1 MPTLTLSVQPNMS
14 LDTADTLADDLL
26 APRTIDDATA
36 DLLFREARTV
46 KVFADAPVTDEQV
59 HAAYELA
66 KWGPTALNT
75 SPLRYLVVR
84 TREARERLVQHLAE
98 GNRPG
103 VLAAPLTLVLAA
115 DTEFHTLLPRL
126 APHAAAIADGLAGQP
141 DAREAMARMNAT
153 LQAGYLLTALRAT
166 GLHVG
171 PMGIADAA
179 GLDADLLAGTGWK
192 SLFIVNLGQP
202 AAEGASYPRAE
213 RLSPTEVSTTV

>member
-1 MPTLTLSVQPNMS
+1 
-14 LDTADTLADDLL
+14 
-26 APRTIDDATA
+26 
-36 DLLFREARTV
+36 ARTV
-46 KVFADAPVTDEQV
+46 KVFADVPVTDEQV

-84 TREARERLVQHLAE
+84 SPEARERLVSHLAE
-98 GNRPG
+98 GNRAG

-141 DAREAMARMNAT
+141 ETREAMARMNAT

-171 PMGIADAA
+171 PMGIA
-179 GLDADLLAGTGWK
+179 
-192 SLFIVNLGQP
+192 
-202 AAEGASYPRAE
+202 
-213 RLSPTEVSTTV
+213 